1 MTENDIKTG
10 KELLKED
17 FIRKNPEWTKELEI
31 MVSEYSISIPTHNAI
46 YTAYIECVLPIH
58 IRLVDVYY
66 SIVLYSI
73 I

>member
-31 MVSEYSISIPTHNAI
+31 MVSEMHTYNMYVTTLKFVN
-46 YTAYIECVLPIH
+46 
-58 IRLVDVYY
+58 
-66 SIVLYSI
+66 
-73 I
+73 